1 MFKAKKHLFCFLPWV
16 SKMNKEDLIKELSNH
31 LFDKQQAK
39 IAVDAT
45 LEIIKESLQRGEK
58 VVLSNFGTFKIKL
71 SAPLI
76 VKSPKGQ
83 TVEVPSKKRI
93 RFKPSENILK

>member
-1 MFKAKKHLFCFLPWV
+1 
-16 SKMNKEDLIKELSNH
+16 MNKEDLVRELSNH

-58 VVLSNFGTFKIKL
+58 VVLSNFGTFNVRL

-76 VKSPKGQ
+76 MKNPKGQ
-83 TVEVPSKKRI
+83 TVEVPSKKRV
-93 RFKPSENILK
+93 RFKPSDNILK